1 MGNKMPR
8 LITFGDSFTFGHH
21 LPDPNTQSWPAIL
34 ADLLDRELVNVA
46 DPGASNIEILTAILT
61 FDFEQS
67 DLVVVGWT
75 FIERDMIF
83 RKKSLLNKLFNRQE
97 HTRVQVWS
105 DNPET
110 KLWIELHP
118 EFDQAVRSGLHMHH
132 AELYL
137 QSLNLEQ
144 YHIYTQPP
152 NTFRYR
158 NSFPVFFK
166 DMINLLDRKI
176 FSRVDLALDNSHP
189 GVKSHQNTANNIYKA
204 INATK

>member
-1 MGNKMPR
+1 MSR
-8 LITFGDSFTFGHH
+8 LITFGDSFTYGHH
-21 LPDPNTQSWPAIL
+21 LPDHSTQSWPALL
-34 ADLLDRELVNVA
+34 AGMMGLELVNVA
-46 DPGASNIEILTAILT
+46 DPGASNIEILTAILS
-61 FDFEQS
+61 FEFEET
-67 DLVVVGWT
+67 DLVIVGWT

-83 RKKSLLNKLFNRQE
+83 RKKSFFNKLFNKHE

-110 KLWIELHP
+110 KLWVELHP
-118 EFDQAVRSGLHMHH
+118 EFDQAVRSGLHLHH

-137 QSLNLEQ
+137 QSLNLKQ

-166 DMINLLDRKI
+166 DMKHLLDRKVY
-176 FSRVDLALDNSHP
+176 SRSDLALDNSHP
-189 GVKSHQNTANNIYKA
+189 GVKSHQTTANNLYNI
-204 INATK
+204 INGKE

>member
-1 MGNKMPR
+1 MSKRR
-8 LITFGDSFTFGHH
+8 LIAFGDSFTYGHH
-21 LPDPNTQSWPAIL
+21 LPDPSTQAWPAQL
-34 ADLLDRELVNVA
+34 AGMMDLDLVNVA
-46 DPGASNIEILTAILT
+46 DPGASNIEILTAILS
-61 FDFEQS
+61 FDFKES

-75 FIERDMIF
+75 FIERDLIF
-83 RKKSLLNKLFNRQE
+83 RKKTLLNKLFNRHE

-166 DMINLLDRKI
+166 DMINLLDRKVY
-176 FSRVDLALDNSHP
+176 SRVDLALDNSHP
-189 GVKSHQNTANNIYKA
+189 GIKSHLNTADNLYKVIYAAK
-204 INATK
+204 